1 MKKYL
6 FYGVMSIILILTI
19 ASCAK
24 DRGNYLYHPINEISF
39 SNFDT
44 AKGYQVLFGDSLKIH
59 PTLSGTLDKNATGD
73 YSYAWSWVTY
83 NQFQNE
89 IDSVFSTTKDLNAP
103 VKLFPGT
110 YTLQYRVTDNGT
122 GVTFQARTKV
132 NVTTAVYEG
141 YLLLNKIGGQSRLDM
156 LSYDAAKG
164 SFAKYIDVLKM
175 QGSTVPMN
183 GIPYQVYC
191 ATYVSSNIAT
201 RNYGIFILNSSGCN
215 RIDQET
221 FGYDPEM
228 NIRSLFIGDVPEDF
242 APTHMMAEWI
252 RGIVGYPQL
261 YLFDGNG
268 NVYSASSF
276 SGYAFHYTPLNVYSA
291 GAAPF
296 PVASYGVTNG
306 AAGSFYDVDKKAFAQ
321 NASYNSVVLNAP
333 ASSLNYPSGY
343 NLIYMDKDYNNNAF
357 AILEDP
363 ATSDRY
369 LMRFPIGGAQTYF
382 QKITGTDIAQ
392 ATHFASSPAFGYLF
406 YSVGGK
412 VYEYDPSLRTSI
424 LMIDKGAS
432 SITYLNFQH
441 FFNRGISTVNP
452 KYSTWADY
460 LNVASYGSSETSG
473 TFELY
478 NIPPINGQLTLV
490 PGCSWTGFGEIVSVS
505 YRER

>member
-1 MKKYL
+1 MAETDPDPDQQRYYL
-6 FYGVMSIILILTI
+6 NTVRNNRGLTNLVAGADMPAEIQKAYQKEFWGEGQLFFYYKRKALT
-19 ASCAK
+19 
-24 DRGNYLYHPINEISF
+24 
-39 SNFDT
+39 
-44 AKGYQVLFGDSLKIH
+44 
-59 PTLSGTLDKNATGD
+59 
-73 YSYAWSWVTY
+73 
-83 NQFQNE
+83 
-89 IDSVFSTTKDLNAP
+89 
-103 VKLFPGT
+103 
-110 YTLQYRVTDNGT
+110 
-122 GVTFQARTKV
+122 
-132 NVTTAVYEG
+132 
-141 YLLLNKIGGQSRLDM
+141 
-156 LSYDAAKG
+156 
-164 SFAKYIDVLKM
+164 
-175 QGSTVPMN
+175 TVPS
-183 GIPYQVYC
+183 G
-191 ATYVSSNIAT
+191 
-201 RNYGIFILNSSGCN
+201 NSLGT
-215 RIDQET
+215 I
-221 FGYDPEM
+221 
-228 NIRSLFIGDVPEDF
+228 
-242 APTHMMAEWI
+242 
-252 RGIVGYPQL
+252 
-261 YLFDGNG
+261 
-268 NVYSASSF
+268 
-276 SGYAFHYTPLNVYSA
+276 
-291 GAAPF
+291 
-296 PVASYGVTNG
+296 TNG

-412 VYEYDPSLRTSI
+412 VYEYDLSLRTSI

-432 SITYLNFQH
+432 NITYLNFQH
-441 FFNRGISTVNP
+441 FFNRGTSTVNP

-460 LNVASYGSSETSG
+460 LNVVSYGSSETSG